1 MEEDFYNV
9 EFIYEETPKII
20 QCNTKEKMEN
30 IIERFTSKIDIKD
43 KKSLFYLYSGNTI
56 NEELTLKEI
65 IGKNS
70 SDLKKIE
77 ILVYSNYQ
85 TPSGTDVFIKS
96 KNIICPEC
104 KDDIRLKINDYK
116 IYLYDCKNGH
126 KFNDILLNE
135 FEETQKINLS
145 KIKCNICNIRDR
157 GSTFNNEFYY
167 CISCKYNICPLCK
180 NIHEKQ
186 NENHKIKKQ
195 KDNNLFCNEHN
206 DSYIKYCKDCRENL
220 CFSCTEKHKNHKVE
234 SYEDIIPD
242 MKMMNKEIQN
252 LDKTIHQL
260 ENNIKHIITKFNFVI
275 DNLKIYYQ
283 IYKIIKGIMK
293 YIKI

>member
-56 NEELTLKEI
+56 NEELTLKEL

-135 FEETQKINLS
+135 FEETQKINIS
-145 KIKCNICNIRDR
+145 NIKCNKCNI
-157 GSTFNNEFYY
+157 
-167 CISCKYNICPLCK
+167 K
-180 NIHEKQ
+180 NI
-186 NENHKIKKQ
+186 IKC
-195 KDNNLFCNEHN
+195 FTFIICFT
-206 DSYIKYCKDCRENL
+206 YITY
-220 CFSCTEKHKNHKVE
+220 
-234 SYEDIIPD
+234 Y
-242 MKMMNKEIQN
+242 
-252 LDKTIHQL
+252 
-260 ENNIKHIITKFNFVI
+260 IT
-275 DNLKIYYQ
+275 
-283 IYKIIKGIMK
+283 
-293 YIKI
+293 